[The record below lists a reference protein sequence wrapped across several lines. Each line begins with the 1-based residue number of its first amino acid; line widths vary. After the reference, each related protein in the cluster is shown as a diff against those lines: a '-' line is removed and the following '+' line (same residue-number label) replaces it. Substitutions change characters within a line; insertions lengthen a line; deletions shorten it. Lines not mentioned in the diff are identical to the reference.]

1 MMVLYIIC
9 DSTLLDKEN
18 KQKSEQRTQTPNK
31 KSGRSAARNWK
42 KGTDL
47 QPTLKMLEASAV
59 PEEWKELFKSP
70 IDPFKAMF
78 SDHLVLPVTNQT
90 NFYVVQHGK
99 GNLSIL
105 EDEVRTFIV
114 ILLLPGYYKVLYQY
128 LY

>member
-47 QPTLKMLEASAV
+47 QPTLKILEASAV
-59 PEEWKELFKSP
+59 PEKWKELFKSP

-78 SDHLVLPVTNQT
+78 SDHFVLPVTNQT
-90 NFYVVQHGK
+90 NFYVV
-99 GNLSIL
+99 
-105 EDEVRTFIV
+105 
-114 ILLLPGYYKVLYQY
+114 
-128 LY
+128 